1 MHKNKRKAPAKA
13 PGHNKT
19 IKSPDKSMMAKSVA
33 INRLDKSV
41 SFEIE
46 DKKDRTQIIHLEP
59 TPPKKGKR
67 VASPDEK
74 GKKGEE
80 AKDEDKQ
87 KKPPPKK
94 LEVI

>member
-1 MHKNKRKAPAKA
+1 
-13 PGHNKT
+13 
-19 IKSPDKSMMAKSVA
+19 MAKSVA